1 MFTIEAMKA
10 LTSGDAQLR
19 YEHTLRPGAPALL
32 LINSLGASLEMW
44 DDQFE
49 SLSERYELIRY
60 DARGHGKS
68 TVGSAADI
76 PLSQLADDALAVLDA
91 CGIARAHVCG
101 LSLGGMTAM
110 QIALQAPD
118 RVLKLVLCNTSP
130 YLPTREDWQSRI
142 DVVRSQ
148 GMAAVTEA
156 TLERWFTSDFRE
168 SSPQK
173 VDRVRN
179 MLLSTDPLGYV
190 QCASAIRDMDLREDI
205 QSIESKTLIIAGLRD
220 PSTPLPHAE
229 AIHTAIAGSKLVT
242 LDSAHL
248 SNIQCAAQFTATL
261 QDFLVT

>member
-1 MFTIEAMKA
+1 MKTVA
-10 LTSGDAQLR
+10 SGGAQLR
-19 YEHTLRPGAPALL
+19 YEHTPRPGAPALL
-32 LINSLGASLEMW
+32 LINSLGTSLEMW
-44 DDQFE
+44 DDQLE
-49 SLSERYELIRY
+49 SLSERYELIRF

-68 TVGSAADI
+68 TAGSAAEM
-76 PLSQLADDALAVLDA
+76 PLSQLASDALAVLDA
-91 CGIARAHVCG
+91 CGIARSHVCG

-130 YLPTREDWQSRI
+130 HMPTRESWQARI
-142 DVVRSQ
+142 DAVRSQ
-148 GMAAVTEA
+148 GMAAVSET
-156 TLERWFTSDFRE
+156 TLERWFTPEFRLIE
-168 SSPQK
+168 PAK

-179 MLLSTDPLGYV
+179 MLLSTDPRGYV
-190 QCASAIRDMDLREDI
+190 QCAAAVRDTDLREAI
-205 QSIESKTLIIAGLRD
+205 KSIDTRTLVIAGLRD

-229 AIHTAIAGSKLVT
+229 AIHAAIPGSQLVT